1 MRKKRQG
8 LQKKQTIEND
18 LLLKCQRPRMQGPR
32 SNFWIEGA
40 ECLASR
46 GGEGAGATIES
57 PFLLRSFSTFFRFLI
72 F

>member
-1 MRKKRQG
+1 MISKLGAQLTIPKKRQG

-40 ECLASR
+40 ECLASQ
-46 GGEGAGATIES
+46 GGGGWGNN
-57 PFLLRSFSTFFRFLI
+57 
-72 F
+72 